1 MATLCMGAST
11 TTFAAES
18 SDYHIVCEN
27 ISMRVAEE
35 TIDSVKYIYTF
46 EKETNIL
53 KTETYNVSNL
63 LTSTKYLD
71 LSSVSTDYSIYE
83 QQLELASNLIISI
96 HFQITNMIS

>member
-1 MATLCMGAST
+1 MGAST
-11 TTFAAES
+11 TTFSAES

-35 TIDSVKYIYTF
+35 TNDSVKYIYTF

-53 KTETYNVSNL
+53 KTETNNVSNE

-71 LSSVSTDYSIYE
+71 LSSDKDAIDRYIEAVE
-83 QQLELASNLIISI
+83 Q
-96 HFQITNMIS
+96 